1 MAYKTGFTIRER
13 GKAAFSALFLAGKE
27 LVSNLTFTITAG
39 ASTVSNI
46 KIQAVNKDGVPIA
59 GVFAFRVWLSDA
71 STGIGLCAATASG
84 TVQAKAASGTVLG
97 AVTTKKALIVTT
109 LADGSFTLEITDA
122 AKSLVY
128 IAADIPTVNLA
139 AVSRKLVAGDYGA

>member
-27 LVSNLTFTITAG
+27 LVSNLVFTFAAG
-39 ASTVSNI
+39 AANVGTI
-46 KIQAVNKDGVPIA
+46 KIQAVNKDGNPIA
-59 GVFAFRVWLSDA
+59 GVFNFRVWLSDA
-71 STGIGLCAATASG
+71 ATGIGLCVAVPSG

-97 AVTTKKALIVTT
+97 VLTTKKVLDVTT

-128 IAADIPTVNLA
+128 VAASNPTTGLA
-139 AVSRKLVAGDYGA
+139 VVSRKLVAGDYGA